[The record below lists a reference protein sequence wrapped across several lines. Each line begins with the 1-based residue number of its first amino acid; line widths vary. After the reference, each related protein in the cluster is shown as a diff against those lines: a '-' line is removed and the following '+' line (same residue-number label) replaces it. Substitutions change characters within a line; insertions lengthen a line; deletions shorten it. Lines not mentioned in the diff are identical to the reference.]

1 MTSANTASD
10 VSDTTQRANVATSK
24 GRVLIVDDEANARSA
39 LAELLDDAGY
49 SVSTAADGRTALL
62 QMEQV
67 DPDVVLTDL
76 KMPGMDGLSLIESGR
91 PMSPHTTFI
100 VMTAFATIDT
110 AVKAIKLGAE
120 SYLTKPLELDAVM
133 AIVDRA
139 LDRTRLSREA
149 AQLRERFE
157 DRFQLGNILGEHP
170 SMQRLMKNIAQ
181 VARSRATV
189 LIHGETGTG
198 KELIAAAIHQNSKRK
213 DKPFVKLNCA
223 SLSETLL
230 ESELFGHERGSFTG
244 AMTRREGRFK
254 QADGGTLFLDEVS
267 EIPAS
272 VQIKL
277 LRFLQEREFE
287 RVGGNETL
295 KVDVRVV
302 AATNRHLKQRVDDG
316 KFREDLYYR
325 LKVVQLDVP
334 PLRVRRSDIPLLS
347 HAFLRKYAAENDRP
361 VQGLSE
367 EALQHLMIYP
377 WPGNVRELENAIE
390 RAVVMCENEL
400 IQREDLPTSA
410 HGDLKNGSVMALIPG
425 ITMSELERVA
435 ILRTLDAVDG
445 STARAAEILGISQ
458 RPRRNPKRRARAAF
472 GERGQLRRSPVQVDD
487 ALDDR
492 KAKAGASLLG
502 GDEGFECPPDDLARH
517 AGTVVD
523 HRDFPPVIAE
533 HPTGDLN
540 ARLTGAGHRFDG
552 IGDQVVDD
560 LFETIALRKQ
570 DAGY

>member
-1 MTSANTASD
+1 MTNVNTASEI
-10 VSDTTQRANVATSK
+10 SDTAERTNVATSK
-24 GRVLIVDDEANARSA
+24 GSVLIVDDEANARSA

-62 QMEQV
+62 QMEQI

-76 KMPGMDGLSLIESGR
+76 KMPGMDGLSLIERGR

-120 SYLTKPLELDAVM
+120 SYLTKPLELDTVM

-149 AQLRERFE
+149 AQLRERFD

-213 DKPFVKLNCA
+213 EKPFVKLNCA

-267 EIPAS
+267 EIPVS

-302 AATNRHLKQRVDDG
+302 AATNRNLKQRVEEG

-334 PLRVRRSDIPLLS
+334 PLRVRRSDIPLLA
-347 HAFLRKYAAENDRP
+347 HAFLRKYAGENDRS

-367 EALQHLMIYP
+367 DALQHLMIYP

-390 RAVVMCENEL
+390 RAVVMCENDL
-400 IQREDLPTSA
+400 IQRDDLPTSA
-410 HGDLKNGSVMALIPG
+410 HGDMKNGSVMALIPG

-458 RPRRNPKRRARAAF
+458 RKIQYRVKEWGYQTP
-472 GERGQLRRSPVQVDD
+472 L
-487 ALDDR
+487 LD
-492 KAKAGASLLG
+492 
-502 GDEGFECPPDDLARH
+502 
-517 AGTVVD
+517 
-523 HRDFPPVIAE
+523 
-533 HPTGDLN
+533 
-540 ARLTGAGHRFDG
+540 
-552 IGDQVVDD
+552 
-560 LFETIALRKQ
+560 
-570 DAGY
+570 

>member
-1 MTSANTASD
+1 MTSVNTASD
-10 VSDTTQRANVATSK
+10 FSDTARQANVATSK
-24 GRVLIVDDEANARSA
+24 GRVLIVDDEANARNA

-62 QMEQV
+62 QLEQV

-76 KMPGMDGLSLIESGR
+76 KMPGMDGLSLIQRGR

-149 AQLRERFE
+149 AQLRERFD
-157 DRFQLGNILGEHP
+157 DRFQLNNILGEHP

-213 DKPFVKLNCA
+213 DKPFIKLNCA

-244 AMTRREGRFK
+244 AVTRREGRFK

-277 LRFLQEREFE
+277 LRFLQERELE

-302 AATNRHLKQRVDDG
+302 AATNRNLKHRVDEG
-316 KFREDLYYR
+316 RFREDLYYR

-334 PLRVRRSDIPLLS
+334 PLRVRRSDIPLLA
-347 HAFLRKYAAENDRP
+347 HAFLRKYAGENDRP

-400 IQREDLPTSA
+400 IQRDDLPTSA
-410 HGDLKNGSVMALIPG
+410 HGDLQNGSVMALIPG

-435 ILRTLDAVDG
+435 ILRTLEAVDG

-458 RPRRNPKRRARAAF
+458 RKIQYRVKEWGYQNPTM
-472 GERGQLRRSPVQVDD
+472 D
-487 ALDDR
+487 
-492 KAKAGASLLG
+492 
-502 GDEGFECPPDDLARH
+502 
-517 AGTVVD
+517 
-523 HRDFPPVIAE
+523 
-533 HPTGDLN
+533 
-540 ARLTGAGHRFDG
+540 
-552 IGDQVVDD
+552 
-560 LFETIALRKQ
+560 
-570 DAGY
+570 

>member
-1 MTSANTASD
+1 MTSANIASNLPE
-10 VSDTTQRANVATSK
+10 TTNQPSVDSNK
-24 GRVLIVDDEANARSA
+24 GRILIVDDEANARTA

-76 KMPGMDGLSLIESGR
+76 KMPGMDGLSLIERGR

-100 VMTAFATIDT
+100 VMTAFGTIDT

-120 SYLTKPLELDAVM
+120 SYLTKPLELDAVL
-133 AIVDRA
+133 AIVGRA
-139 LDRTRLSREA
+139 LERTQLSREA
-149 AQLRERFE
+149 AQLRQRVD
-157 DRFQLGNILGEHP
+157 DRFQFGNILGEHP

-213 DKPFVKLNCA
+213 DKPFIRLNCA

-244 AMTRREGRFK
+244 AMARREGRFK

-267 EIPAS
+267 EIPPG

-302 AATNRHLKQRVDDG
+302 AATNRNLSHRVDEG
-316 KFREDLYYR
+316 RFREDLYYR

-334 PLRVRRSDIPLLS
+334 PLRVRRSDIPLLA
-347 HAFLRKYAAENDRP
+347 HTFLREYAAENERP
-361 VQGLSE
+361 IQGLTE

-390 RAVVMCENEL
+390 RAVVMCDGDL
-400 IQREDLPTSA
+400 IDRDDLPTSA
-410 HGDLKNGSVMALIPG
+410 HGDLQNGSVMALIPG
-425 ITMSELERVA
+425 ITMSELERIA

-458 RPRRNPKRRARAAF
+458 RKIQYRVKEWGYQSAN
-472 GERGQLRRSPVQVDD
+472 
-487 ALDDR
+487 
-492 KAKAGASLLG
+492 
-502 GDEGFECPPDDLARH
+502 
-517 AGTVVD
+517 
-523 HRDFPPVIAE
+523 
-533 HPTGDLN
+533 
-540 ARLTGAGHRFDG
+540 FD
-552 IGDQVVDD
+552 
-560 LFETIALRKQ
+560 
-570 DAGY
+570 

>member
-1 MTSANTASD
+1 MTSASTASELPRAT
-10 VSDTTQRANVATSK
+10 VSSTKPGSTR
-24 GRVLIVDDEANARSA
+24 RILIVDDEPNARNA
-39 LAELLDDAGY
+39 LAELLEDAGY
-49 SVSTAADGRTALL
+49 SVSTASDGRTALS
-62 QMEQV
+62 QMEQI

-76 KMPGMDGLSLIESGR
+76 KMPGMDGLSLIEHGR
-91 PMSPHTTFI
+91 PMSPHATFI
-100 VMTAFATIDT
+100 VMTAFGTIDT
-110 AVKAIKLGAE
+110 AVRAIKLGAE
-120 SYLTKPLELDAVM
+120 SYLTKPLELDAVI

-139 LDRTRLSREA
+139 LERTQLSREA
-149 AQLRERFE
+149 AQLRERFD
-157 DRFQLGNILGEHP
+157 DRFQFDNILGEHP
-170 SMQRLMKNIAQ
+170 SMQRLMKNVAQ

-213 DKPFVKLNCA
+213 DKPFIRLNCA

-244 AMTRREGRFK
+244 ALGRREGRFK

-302 AATNRHLKQRVDDG
+302 AATNRNLKQRVDEG
-316 KFREDLYYR
+316 SFREDLYYR

-334 PLRVRRSDIPLLS
+334 PLRVRRSDIPLLAQ
-347 HAFLRKYAAENDRP
+347 AFLRKYAKENDRP
-361 VQGLSE
+361 VQGLTD

-377 WPGNVRELENAIE
+377 WPGNVRELENAVE
-390 RAVVMCENEL
+390 RAVVMCEGEL
-400 IQREDLPTSA
+400 IDRSDLPTSA
-410 HGDLKNGSVMALIPG
+410 YGDSNNGSVMALIPG
-425 ITMSELERVA
+425 ITMGELERMA

-458 RPRRNPKRRARAAF
+458 RKIQYRVKEW
-472 GERGQLRRSPVQVDD
+472 GYQSSTVD
-487 ALDDR
+487 
-492 KAKAGASLLG
+492 
-502 GDEGFECPPDDLARH
+502 
-517 AGTVVD
+517 
-523 HRDFPPVIAE
+523 
-533 HPTGDLN
+533 
-540 ARLTGAGHRFDG
+540 
-552 IGDQVVDD
+552 
-560 LFETIALRKQ
+560 
-570 DAGY
+570 

>member
-1 MTSANTASD
+1 MTSPNTASD
-10 VSDTTQRANVATSK
+10 WSETTERGDLERPK
-24 GRVLIVDDEANARSA
+24 GRVLIVDDEANARTA

-76 KMPGMDGLSLIESGR
+76 KMPGMDGLSLIERGR

-110 AVKAIKLGAE
+110 AVQAIKLGAE

-133 AIVDRA
+133 AIVGRS
-139 LDRTRLSREA
+139 LERTRLSREA
-149 AQLRERFE
+149 AQLRDRFD

-230 ESELFGHERGSFTG
+230 ESELFGHERGAFTG

-302 AATNRHLKQRVDDG
+302 AATNRNLKQRVDEG
-316 KFREDLYYR
+316 RFREDLYYR

-334 PLRVRRSDIPLLS
+334 PLRVRRSDIPLLA
-347 HAFLRKYAAENDRP
+347 HAFLRKYAHENDKP
-361 VQGLSE
+361 VRGLSE
-367 EALQHLMIYP
+367 DALQHLMIYP

-390 RAVVMCENEL
+390 RAVVMCEGDS
-400 IQREDLPTSA
+400 IKRDDLPTSA
-410 HGDLKNGSVMALIPG
+410 HGDLQNGSVMALIPG

-458 RPRRNPKRRARAAF
+458 RKIQYRVKEWGYQNP
-472 GERGQLRRSPVQVDD
+472 V
-487 ALDDR
+487 LD
-492 KAKAGASLLG
+492 
-502 GDEGFECPPDDLARH
+502 
-517 AGTVVD
+517 
-523 HRDFPPVIAE
+523 
-533 HPTGDLN
+533 
-540 ARLTGAGHRFDG
+540 
-552 IGDQVVDD
+552 
-560 LFETIALRKQ
+560 
-570 DAGY
+570 

>member
-1 MTSANTASD
+1 MTSVNTASD
-10 VSDTTQRANVATSK
+10 LSDSNEQAPVQASK
-24 GRVLIVDDEANARSA
+24 GRVLIVDDEANARNA

-76 KMPGMDGLSLIESGR
+76 KMPGMDGLTLIERGR

-110 AVKAIKLGAE
+110 AVQAIKLGAE

-149 AQLRERFE
+149 AQLRQRVD

-244 AMTRREGRFK
+244 AVARREGRFK

-267 EIPAS
+267 EIPPS

-277 LRFLQEREFE
+277 LRFLQERELE

-302 AATNRHLKQRVDDG
+302 AATNRHLKQRVDEG
-316 KFREDLYYR
+316 RFREDLYYR

-334 PLRVRRSDIPLLS
+334 PLRVRRSDIPLLA
-347 HAFLRKYAAENDRP
+347 HAFLRKYAAENDQP
-361 VQGLSE
+361 VQGLAE

-390 RAVVMCENEL
+390 RAVVMCEGEL
-400 IQREDLPTSA
+400 IERDDLPTSA
-410 HGDLKNGSVMALIPG
+410 HGDMRNGSVMALIPG
-425 ITMSELERVA
+425 ITMTELERIA
-435 ILRTLDAVDG
+435 ILRTLDTVDG

-458 RPRRNPKRRARAAF
+458 RKIQYRVKEWGYQTP
-472 GERGQLRRSPVQVDD
+472 L
-487 ALDDR
+487 LD
-492 KAKAGASLLG
+492 
-502 GDEGFECPPDDLARH
+502 
-517 AGTVVD
+517 
-523 HRDFPPVIAE
+523 
-533 HPTGDLN
+533 
-540 ARLTGAGHRFDG
+540 
-552 IGDQVVDD
+552 
-560 LFETIALRKQ
+560 
-570 DAGY
+570 

>member
-1 MTSANTASD
+1 MNSVITASNL
-10 VSDTTQRANVATSK
+10 SDTAEQAKVTTSK

-62 QMEQV
+62 QIEQM

-76 KMPGMDGLSLIESGR
+76 KMPGMDGLSLIERGR

-149 AQLRERFE
+149 AHLRERFD

-213 DKPFVKLNCA
+213 DKPFIKLNCA

-295 KVDVRVV
+295 KVDVRLV
-302 AATNRHLKQRVDDG
+302 AATNRNLKQRVDEG

-334 PLRVRRSDIPLLS
+334 PLRVRRSDIPLLA
-347 HAFLRKYAAENDRP
+347 HAFLRKYAGENDRP
-361 VQGLSE
+361 VQGLSD

-400 IQREDLPTSA
+400 IERDDLPTSA
-410 HGDLKNGSVMALIPG
+410 HGDLQNGSVMALIPG

-458 RPRRNPKRRARAAF
+458 RKIQYRVKEWGYQNP
-472 GERGQLRRSPVQVDD
+472 L
-487 ALDDR
+487 LD
-492 KAKAGASLLG
+492 
-502 GDEGFECPPDDLARH
+502 
-517 AGTVVD
+517 
-523 HRDFPPVIAE
+523 
-533 HPTGDLN
+533 
-540 ARLTGAGHRFDG
+540 
-552 IGDQVVDD
+552 
-560 LFETIALRKQ
+560 
-570 DAGY
+570 

>member
-1 MTSANTASD
+1 MTNVNTASEI
-10 VSDTTQRANVATSK
+10 SDTAERTNVATSK

-39 LAELLDDAGY
+39 LAELMDDAGY

-62 QMEQV
+62 QMEQI

-76 KMPGMDGLSLIESGR
+76 KMPGMDGLSLIERGR

-149 AQLRERFE
+149 AQLRERFD

-213 DKPFVKLNCA
+213 EKPFVKLNCA

-267 EIPAS
+267 EIPVS

-302 AATNRHLKQRVDDG
+302 AATNRNLKQRVEEG

-334 PLRVRRSDIPLLS
+334 PLRVRRSDIPLLA
-347 HAFLRKYAAENDRP
+347 HAFLRKYAGENDRA

-367 EALQHLMIYP
+367 DALQHLMIYP

-390 RAVVMCENEL
+390 RAVVMCENDL
-400 IQREDLPTSA
+400 IQRDDLPTSA
-410 HGDLKNGSVMALIPG
+410 HGDMKNGSVMALIPG

-458 RPRRNPKRRARAAF
+458 RKIQYRVKEWGYQTP
-472 GERGQLRRSPVQVDD
+472 L
-487 ALDDR
+487 LD
-492 KAKAGASLLG
+492 
-502 GDEGFECPPDDLARH
+502 
-517 AGTVVD
+517 
-523 HRDFPPVIAE
+523 
-533 HPTGDLN
+533 
-540 ARLTGAGHRFDG
+540 
-552 IGDQVVDD
+552 
-560 LFETIALRKQ
+560 
-570 DAGY
+570 

>member
-1 MTSANTASD
+1 MTSVTIASD
-10 VSDTTQRANVATSK
+10 LPETSERANVQVAK
-24 GRVLIVDDEANARSA
+24 GRVLIVDDEANARNA
-39 LAELLDDAGY
+39 LAELMDDAGY

-76 KMPGMDGLSLIESGR
+76 KMPGMDGLSLIERGR

-110 AVKAIKLGAE
+110 AVQAIKLGAE
-120 SYLTKPLELDAVM
+120 SYMTKPLELEAVI
-133 AIVDRA
+133 AIVNRA
-139 LDRTRLSREA
+139 LERTRLSREA
-149 AQLRERFE
+149 AQLRQRVD

-198 KELIAAAIHQNSKRK
+198 KELIAAAIHQNSNRK
-213 DKPFVKLNCA
+213 DKPFVRLNCA

-230 ESELFGHERGSFTG
+230 ESELFGHERGAFTG
-244 AMTRREGRFK
+244 AMARREGRFK

-277 LRFLQEREFE
+277 LRFLQERDFE

-302 AATNRHLKQRVDDG
+302 AATNRHLKQRVDEG
-316 KFREDLYYR
+316 RFREDLYYR

-334 PLRVRRSDIPLLS
+334 PLRVRRSDIPLLA

-390 RAVVMCENEL
+390 RAVVMCEGEL
-400 IQREDLPTSA
+400 INRDDLPTSA
-410 HGDLKNGSVMALIPG
+410 HGDLQNGSMMALIPG
-425 ITMSELERVA
+425 ITMCELERIA

-458 RPRRNPKRRARAAF
+458 RKIQYRVKEWGYQN
-472 GERGQLRRSPVQVDD
+472 SIVD
-487 ALDDR
+487 
-492 KAKAGASLLG
+492 
-502 GDEGFECPPDDLARH
+502 
-517 AGTVVD
+517 
-523 HRDFPPVIAE
+523 
-533 HPTGDLN
+533 
-540 ARLTGAGHRFDG
+540 
-552 IGDQVVDD
+552 
-560 LFETIALRKQ
+560 
-570 DAGY
+570 

>member
-1 MTSANTASD
+1 MTSVTTAPNLSEASQAPT
-10 VSDTTQRANVATSK
+10 VDTAK
-24 GRVLIVDDEANARSA
+24 GRILVVDDEANARNA

-49 SVSTAADGRTALL
+49 AVSTAADGRTALL

-100 VMTAFATIDT
+100 VMTAFGTIDT
-110 AVKAIKLGAE
+110 AVQAIKLGAE
-120 SYLTKPLELDAVM
+120 SYLTKPLELDAVI

-139 LDRTRLSREA
+139 LERTRLSREA
-149 AQLRERFE
+149 AQLRQRID
-157 DRFQLGNILGEHP
+157 DRFQFGSIIGEHP

-181 VARSRATV
+181 VAGSRATV

-213 DKPFVKLNCA
+213 DKPFIRLNCA

-244 AMTRREGRFK
+244 ATARREGRFK

-267 EIPAS
+267 EIPPS

-302 AATNRHLKQRVDDG
+302 AATNRQLKQRVEEG
-316 KFREDLYYR
+316 RFREDLYYR

-334 PLRVRRSDIPLLS
+334 PLRVRRSDIPLL
-347 HAFLRKYAAENDRP
+347 AYGFLRKYAEENDRP
-361 VQGLSE
+361 VKGLTD

-390 RAVVMCENEL
+390 RAVVMCEGEL
-400 IQREDLPTSA
+400 IDRDDLPTSA
-410 HGDLKNGSVMALIPG
+410 HGDLQNGSVMALIPG
-425 ITMSELERVA
+425 ITMAELERIA

-458 RPRRNPKRRARAAF
+458 RKIQYRVKEWGYHAPT
-472 GERGQLRRSPVQVDD
+472 
-487 ALDDR
+487 LD
-492 KAKAGASLLG
+492 
-502 GDEGFECPPDDLARH
+502 
-517 AGTVVD
+517 
-523 HRDFPPVIAE
+523 
-533 HPTGDLN
+533 
-540 ARLTGAGHRFDG
+540 
-552 IGDQVVDD
+552 
-560 LFETIALRKQ
+560 
-570 DAGY
+570 

>member
-1 MTSANTASD
+1 MTSVNTASD
-10 VSDTTQRANVATSK
+10 ISDTAKRGHVASSK

-76 KMPGMDGLSLIESGR
+76 KMPGIDGLSLIERGR

-198 KELIAAAIHQNSKRK
+198 KELLAAAIHQNSKRK

-302 AATNRHLKQRVDDG
+302 AATNRNLKQRVDDG

-325 LKVVQLDVP
+325 LKVVQIDVP
-334 PLRVRRSDIPLLS
+334 PLRVRRSDIPLLA

-390 RAVVMCENEL
+390 RAVVMCENAL

-410 HGDLKNGSVMALIPG
+410 HGDLQNGSVMALIPG

-445 STARAAEILGISQ
+445 STARAAEILGVSQ
-458 RPRRNPKRRARAAF
+458 RKIQYRVKEW
-472 GERGQLRRSPVQVDD
+472 GYQT
-487 ALDDR
+487 
-492 KAKAGASLLG
+492 SLL
-502 GDEGFECPPDDLARH
+502 D
-517 AGTVVD
+517 
-523 HRDFPPVIAE
+523 
-533 HPTGDLN
+533 
-540 ARLTGAGHRFDG
+540 
-552 IGDQVVDD
+552 
-560 LFETIALRKQ
+560 
-570 DAGY
+570 

>member
-1 MTSANTASD
+1 MTSVNTASD
-10 VSDTTQRANVATSK
+10 FSDTARRANVAISK
-24 GRVLIVDDEANARSA
+24 GRVLIVDDEANARNA

-62 QMEQV
+62 QLEQV

-76 KMPGMDGLSLIESGR
+76 KMPGMDGLSLIERGR

-149 AQLRERFE
+149 AQLRERFD

-213 DKPFVKLNCA
+213 DKPFIKLNCA

-277 LRFLQEREFE
+277 LRFLQERELE

-302 AATNRHLKQRVDDG
+302 AATNRNLKHRVDEG
-316 KFREDLYYR
+316 RFREDLYYR

-334 PLRVRRSDIPLLS
+334 PLRVRRSDIPLLA
-347 HAFLRKYAAENDRP
+347 HAFLRKYAGENDRP

-400 IQREDLPTSA
+400 IQRDDLPTSA
-410 HGDLKNGSVMALIPG
+410 HGDLQNGSVMALIPG

-458 RPRRNPKRRARAAF
+458 RKIQYRVKEWGYQNPIM
-472 GERGQLRRSPVQVDD
+472 D
-487 ALDDR
+487 
-492 KAKAGASLLG
+492 
-502 GDEGFECPPDDLARH
+502 
-517 AGTVVD
+517 
-523 HRDFPPVIAE
+523 
-533 HPTGDLN
+533 
-540 ARLTGAGHRFDG
+540 
-552 IGDQVVDD
+552 
-560 LFETIALRKQ
+560 
-570 DAGY
+570 

>member
-1 MTSANTASD
+1 MTSPNTASD
-10 VSDTTQRANVATSK
+10 WSETTERGDLERPK
-24 GRVLIVDDEANARSA
+24 GRVLIVDDEANARTA

-76 KMPGMDGLSLIESGR
+76 KMPGMDGLSLIERGR

-110 AVKAIKLGAE
+110 AVQAIKLGAE

-133 AIVDRA
+133 AIVDRS
-139 LDRTRLSREA
+139 LERTRLSREA
-149 AQLRERFE
+149 AQLRDRFD

-230 ESELFGHERGSFTG
+230 ESELFGHERGAFTG

-302 AATNRHLKQRVDDG
+302 AATNRNLKQRVDEG
-316 KFREDLYYR
+316 RFREDLYYR

-334 PLRVRRSDIPLLS
+334 PLRVRRSDIPLLA
-347 HAFLRKYAAENDRP
+347 HAFLRKYAHENDKP
-361 VQGLSE
+361 VRGLSE
-367 EALQHLMIYP
+367 DALQHLMIYP

-390 RAVVMCENEL
+390 RAVVMCEGDS
-400 IQREDLPTSA
+400 IKRDDLPTSA
-410 HGDLKNGSVMALIPG
+410 HGDLQNGSVMALIPG

-458 RPRRNPKRRARAAF
+458 RKIQYRVKEWGYQNP
-472 GERGQLRRSPVQVDD
+472 V
-487 ALDDR
+487 LD
-492 KAKAGASLLG
+492 
-502 GDEGFECPPDDLARH
+502 
-517 AGTVVD
+517 
-523 HRDFPPVIAE
+523 
-533 HPTGDLN
+533 
-540 ARLTGAGHRFDG
+540 
-552 IGDQVVDD
+552 
-560 LFETIALRKQ
+560 
-570 DAGY
+570 